1 MALAENRPAK
11 SNTLRRLFRFSMLAA
26 RRRAP
31 RVGIDFDDTP
41 HFASVLSRNAG
52 GIDGQRPG
60 VIGLNLGTG
69 SRRAIVGQ
77 GHSIDHELGLIFGA
91 SGCSTALPS

>member
-1 MALAENRPAK
+1 MALPENRPAK
-11 SNTLRRLFRFSMLAA
+11 SKTLRRLFRFSMLTA
-26 RRRAP
+26 RRRA
-31 RVGIDFDDTP
+31 RVLVSYFDDAP

-69 SRRAIVGQ
+69 SRRAMSLRGTP
-77 GHSIDHELGLIFGA
+77 SI
-91 SGCSTALPS
+91 TNWV